1 MSFADVP
8 SPYSLVR
15 AKLTRAGEHLDALEA
30 AIGEFLDSQPFRG
43 RAGVDTETEESVI
56 RIQIAREPPVVE
68 WGVAIGDVLHNLRS
82 CLDHLAWHLGGN
94 PPPNE
99 NTSEFPIFLDRARYR
114 NEGARKVVGAPPEAQ
129 EIIEDVQP
137 FQRGDE
143 AHLDPLWSLYELSN
157 FDKHRLLHLSVA
169 DLSGADYFVS
179 APAGSRSEFDTVRFG
194 PFEDGKVIARWPLN
208 PDSDV
213 ATPDVD
219 KPFGFTFGI
228 TFDPDGPG
236 RGEQVGP
243 GLREIDGH
251 IGRVV
256 LPRLARF
263 LF

>member
-1 MSFADVP
+1 MSLAGTPGPF
-8 SPYSLVR
+8 YLVR

-30 AIGEFLDSQPFRG
+30 AIGEFLDSEPFRG
-43 RAGVDTETEESVI
+43 RPGVDTETEESVI
-56 RIQIAREPPVVE
+56 RIQIVREPPVVE

-99 NTSEFPIFLDRARYR
+99 DTSEFPIFLDRAKYR
-114 NEGARKVVGAPPEAQ
+114 RRGIERVVGAPPESQA
-129 EIIEDVQP
+129 IIEDLQP

-143 AHLDPLWSLYELSN
+143 AHLDPLWSLYDLSR

-169 DLSGADYFVS
+169 GLSGADYFVS

-213 ATPDVD
+213 ATPDVG
-219 KPFGFTFGI
+219 KPFGFTFAI

-236 RGEQVGP
+236 QGQPVGE
-243 GLREIDGH
+243 GLRRIHGH

-256 LPRLARF
+256 LPRLAPF